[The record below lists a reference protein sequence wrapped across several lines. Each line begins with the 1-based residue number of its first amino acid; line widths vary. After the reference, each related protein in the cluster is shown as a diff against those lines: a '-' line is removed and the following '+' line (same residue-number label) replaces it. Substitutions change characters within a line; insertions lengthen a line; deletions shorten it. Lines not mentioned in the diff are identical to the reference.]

1 MNALVQPAFADFYA
15 TAEGSIASSHGT
27 QAQVWFSYDH
37 SAGGFH
43 YILATRRLA
52 NGDWAGWGL
61 TLAVAAPLTQARV
74 LEAWEEAIASQDV
87 VAEEVVG
94 EPYALMETE
103 GAEPMAW
110 DGWGS

>member
-15 TAEGSIASSHGT
+15 TTGGAITSAHGD

-37 SAGGFH
+37 SADGFH
-43 YILATRRLA
+43 YILATRRLE
-52 NGDWAGWGL
+52 NGDWSRMGF
-61 TLAVAAPLTQARV
+61 TLAVASPLTQQRV
-74 LEAWEEAIASQDV
+74 VEAWEEAIASQDV
-87 VAEEVVG
+87 VAEEAVG

-103 GAEPMAW
+103 GAEAMAW